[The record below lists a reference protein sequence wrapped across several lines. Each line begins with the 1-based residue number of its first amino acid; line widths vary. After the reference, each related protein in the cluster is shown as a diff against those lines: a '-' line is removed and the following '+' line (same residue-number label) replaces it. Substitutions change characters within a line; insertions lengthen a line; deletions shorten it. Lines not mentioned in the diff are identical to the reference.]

1 MPETPVVLVVDA
13 DADHTDLYA
22 GWLESAY
29 DVRVA
34 SDGRAALAAVDD
46 ADAVVLG
53 PNQPKSPGLVD
64 ALRARVVS
72 VPVAVV
78 VPADGASP
86 VPDPDERVD
95 DPPSEAA
102 LRAAVAAIVARRQY
116 TRGVDELFALAAE
129 RAAADGDGRPP
140 DEEFDE
146 LSARLSETLDDLVES
161 AGYRAAYRAATDL
174 DGSED

>member
-64 ALRARVVS
+64 ALRARVVD
-72 VPVAVV
+72 VPAAVV
-78 VPADGASP
+78 VPADGRAP

-95 DPPSEAA
+95 APTSEAS

-116 TRGVDELFALAAE
+116 ARGVDELFALAAE
-129 RAAADGDGRPP
+129 RAAEGDDPAL
-140 DEEFDE
+140 DDEFDE
-146 LSARLSETLDDLVES
+146 LSARLAETLDDLVDS
-161 AGYRAAYRAATDL
+161 AGYRAAYRAATDS
-174 DGSED
+174 DQSVD